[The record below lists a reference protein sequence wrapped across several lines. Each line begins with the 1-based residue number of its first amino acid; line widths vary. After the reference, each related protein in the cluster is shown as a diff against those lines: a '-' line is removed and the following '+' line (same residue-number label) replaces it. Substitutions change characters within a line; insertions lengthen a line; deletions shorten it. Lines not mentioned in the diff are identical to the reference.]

1 MPCSTKVRAAYPAEF
16 PPPTITYLRQQKMKT
31 QNRVITKIEKKKTVM
46 HELRE
51 AVLAILIGERGVA
64 SSEFD

>member
-1 MPCSTKVRAAYPAEF
+1 
-16 PPPTITYLRQQKMKT
+16 
-31 QNRVITKIEKKKTVM
+31 M

-51 AVLAILIGERGVA
+51 AVLAILIGESGVA